1 LGAQG
6 GRTPCAPSG
15 PGLLLARQAW
25 RLIQFLDDLCAR
37 LLKAKYYP
45 NGDLVDTVLPGEP
58 SLTWRTIEHGL
69 ELVKKGVIWCIRSG
83 TMVNISRDPWIPRP
97 PSFRITLRKGRSRLR
112 WFSQLVKE
120 GTSEWDEQKLD
131 LCIYPH
137 DREEVLK
144 IRPMQCD
151 QDDVVAW
158 FYEKP

>member
-1 LGAQG
+1 VYQVRNHGEYLKRPLDPKA
-6 GRTPCAPSG
+6 S
-15 PGLLLARQAW
+15 
-25 RLIQFLDDLCAR
+25 FL
-37 LLKAKYYP
+37 
-45 NGDLVDTVLPGEP
+45 
-58 SLTWRTIEHGL
+58 
-69 ELVKKGVIWCIRSG
+69 
-83 TMVNISRDPWIPRP
+83 
-97 PSFRITLRKGRSRLR
+97 RITLRKGRSRLR